1 MNENFYGVLET
12 RNIDRVQVGDLEYQT
27 WYGNSLYFGNDCKT
41 LGYKY
46 SHLDS
51 RLKKVVKKQPS
62 DIWLDKLY
70 VCGHCFKYTDESES
84 MEEHRQ
90 CCKYATKQPGRVKY
104 KDSQYTIRK
113 VKGSRHELFTQC
125 LCLFA
130 KLFLDSKSIFF
141 SVENFDFYVV
151 YGEVDGRPT
160 PMGYFSK
167 EILQCFDE
175 NNLGCICVF
184 PPYQNRKLGT
194 LLISFSYELSRYQGI
209 ISGPEHPL
217 STFGKVSYI
226 NFWSKYLAHEFL
238 YGRFRYIENIT
249 IDEIARYTGFRQ
261 EDVVTALESMHAL
274 RKVPLQDSPGDSN
287 KFSLLVSKTAMEQ
300 WVTGKNVNLESL
312 RIFDD
317 HAVIFE

>member
-1 MNENFYGVLET
+1 MN
-12 RNIDRVQVGDLEYQT
+12 
-27 WYGNSLYFGNDCKT
+27 
-41 LGYKY
+41 
-46 SHLDS
+46 
-51 RLKKVVKKQPS
+51 
-62 DIWLDKLY
+62 
-70 VCGHCFKYTDESES
+70 
-84 MEEHRQ
+84 
-90 CCKYATKQPGRVKY
+90 
-104 KDSQYTIRK
+104 
-113 VKGSRHELFTQC
+113 
-125 LCLFA
+125 
-130 KLFLDSKSIFF
+130 
-141 SVENFDFYVV
+141 FYVV

-287 KFSLLVSKTAMEQ
+287 KFLLLVLKTAMEQ
-300 WVTGKNVNLESL
+300 WVTGKNVNLELL